1 MNVTDLVRKELIGE
15 FRQSARERLDRISAT
30 WIALESDSGKR
41 HAHGKVLLRELHTL
55 KGEAKL
61 MGFAPVSKIIHHL
74 EDLVVSLERAG
85 FRRTADFGD
94 LVLRAVDALG
104 EQITRSPDDG
114 ETEALGALEPRIV
127 LARDQ
132 VGAAPTDQ
140 PAPAAGAPEPVT
152 TEAFVRVDVATAHHL
167 AEEAS
172 EAVIA
177 QARYRHAVSSLRRV
191 ADELASVIDWNSAVS
206 APRLVHAQLVQAI
219 DRLADDVHTG
229 DATIRALELD
239 ARRLRMV
246 PLLPLFRSHMRA
258 VRTLAQELGKTAAL
272 HVNDGNIAVDREVV
286 ERLSAPL
293 LHLLRNSVDHGL
305 EAPAE
310 RRKAGKP
317 ESGQITV
324 SAERAG
330 DEVVVIVEDDGGGV
344 DLDAVRARATEIG
357 LLSASD
363 SVDEAELLGV
373 LFHPGFSTRRQTTET
388 SGRGVGLDVVKSQVD
403 SLGGSV
409 RMSSNRGRGTRFELR
424 VPVDVALTRALVISD
439 NGQLFAVPHTA
450 VESVI
455 SVDANAIEIIHTRR
469 NVRYRNEWIPVVEL
483 AAALALPATAVTET
497 ELRALVI
504 RHEGQRVA
512 LIVDELRGDSEV
524 VIKPLGALAASRVT
538 IGACTIDGGDVA
550 LVLSPSELV
559 TRALG
564 EVPRIRL
571 AAKTSAARTEQRVL
585 LVEDSVITR
594 TMIAQLLRMFGYQVA
609 EAEDGMRALSALE
622 GFAADVV
629 ITDVE
634 MPQLDGIELIKR
646 LRADTRWAG
655 LPVIVLSTRGSADD
669 KQRASVAGANAYLVK
684 TEFSEATLR
693 EVLARHAEKAH

>member
-1 MNVTDLVRKELIGE
+1 MNVTDLVRKELLGE

-30 WIALESDSGKR
+30 WIALESDAGKR

-61 MGFAPVSKIIHHL
+61 MGYGAVSKLVHHI
-74 EDLVVSLERAG
+74 EDLVVSLERTG
-85 FRRTADFGD
+85 FRRSPEIGD

-104 EQITRSPDDG
+104 EQIARGPEDAAS
-114 ETEALGALEPRIV
+114 EAVGTLEPRIV
-127 LARDQ
+127 AARDLL
-132 VGAAPTDQ
+132 GAAPTEQ
-140 PAPAAGAPEPVT
+140 PAPAVGAPEPVA

-177 QARYRHAVSSLRRV
+177 QARYRHAVANLRRI
-191 ADELASVIDWNSAVS
+191 ADDLAGTIDWKITTSPPAI
-206 APRLVHAQLVQAI
+206 VHGQLLHAI
-219 DRLADDVHTG
+219 ERLAEDVYTG
-229 DATIRALELD
+229 DSTIRALELD

-246 PLLPLFRSHMRA
+246 PLLPMFRSHMRA
-258 VRTLAQELGKTAAL
+258 VRTLAQELGKVAAL

-310 RRKAGKP
+310 RRNRGKS
-317 ESGQITV
+317 ESGRITI

-344 DLDAVRARATEIG
+344 DLEAVRTRATELG
-357 LLSASD
+357 LLPSGDAI
-363 SVDEAELLGV
+363 DEAELLGV

-409 RMSSNRGRGTRFELR
+409 RMSSQRGRGTRFELR
-424 VPVDVALTRALVISD
+424 VPVDVALTRALVLSD

-450 VESVI
+450 VESVVT
-455 SVDANAIEIIHTRR
+455 VDANAIEIIHTRR
-469 NVRYRNEWIPVVEL
+469 HIRYRGDWIPVVEL
-483 AAALALPATAVTET
+483 AAALALPAIDVSDT

-512 LIVDELRGDSEV
+512 LIVDELRGDTEV
-524 VIKPLGALAASRVT
+524 VIKPLGAVAASRVT
-538 IGACTIDGGDVA
+538 IGACTIDGGDIA

-559 TRALG
+559 ARALG

-571 AAKTSAARTEQRVL
+571 AAKAATTRVEQRVL
-585 LVEDSVITR
+585 LVEDSAITR

-609 EAEDGMRALSALE
+609 EAEDGMRALNALE
-622 GFAADVV
+622 GFSADVV

-646 LRADTRWAG
+646 MRADTRWST
-655 LPVIVLSTRGSADD
+655 LPVIVLSTRGSAED
-669 KQRASVAGANAYLVK
+669 KQRAVVAGANAYLVK
-684 TEFSEATLR
+684 TEFSESALR
-693 EVLARHAEKAH
+693 DVLARHAERAC

>member
-1 MNVTDLVRKELIGE
+1 MNVTELVRKELLGE

-30 WIALESDSGKR
+30 WIALESEAGKR
-41 HAHGKVLLRELHTL
+41 QAHGKVLLRELHTL

-61 MGFAPVSKIIHHL
+61 MGFGPVSKIIHHL
-74 EDLVVSLERAG
+74 EDLVVSLERSG
-85 FRRTADFGD
+85 FRRTADYGD

-104 EQITRSPDDG
+104 EQIARSPDDA
-114 ETEALGALEPRIV
+114 ETEALGALEPRITQ
-127 LARDQ
+127 ARDQ

-140 PAPAAGAPEPVT
+140 PAPAVGAPEPVA

-177 QARYRHAVSSLRRV
+177 QARYRHSVSSLRRV
-191 ADELASVIDWNSAVS
+191 ADELAGVIDWNSTVS

-219 DRLADDVHTG
+219 DRLSEDVHTG

-258 VRTLAQELGKTAAL
+258 VRTLAQELGKVAAL
-272 HVNDGNIAVDREVV
+272 HVNDGNISVDREVV
-286 ERLSAPL
+286 ERLSGPL

-310 RRKAGKP
+310 RRRAGKA
-317 ESGQITV
+317 ESGHITI

-344 DLDAVRARATEIG
+344 DLDAVRTRATELG
-357 LLSASD
+357 LLPAGD
-363 SVDEAELLGV
+363 AVDEAELLGV

-388 SGRGVGLDVVKSQVD
+388 SGRGVGLDVVKSQID

-409 RMSSNRGRGTRFELR
+409 RMASNRGRGTRFELR
-424 VPVDVALTRALVISD
+424 VPVDVALTRALIISD
-439 NGQLFAVPHTA
+439 NSHLFAVPHTA

-469 NVRYRNEWIPVVEL
+469 NVRYRNDWIPVVEL
-483 AAALALPATAVTET
+483 AAALALPATSVAEA

-512 LIVDELRGDSEV
+512 LIVDELRGDAEV

-538 IGACTIDGGDVA
+538 IGACTIDGGDIA

-571 AAKTSAARTEQRVL
+571 AAKTSSARTEQRVL

-609 EAEDGMRALSALE
+609 EAEDGMRALAALE
-622 GFAADVV
+622 GFSADVV

-646 LRADTRWAG
+646 LRADTRWSSV
-655 LPVIVLSTRGSADD
+655 PVIVLSTRGSADD
-669 KQRASVAGANAYLVK
+669 KQRAVVAGANAYLVK
-684 TEFSEATLR
+684 TEFSESALR
-693 EVLARHAEKAH
+693 DVLARHAEKAH